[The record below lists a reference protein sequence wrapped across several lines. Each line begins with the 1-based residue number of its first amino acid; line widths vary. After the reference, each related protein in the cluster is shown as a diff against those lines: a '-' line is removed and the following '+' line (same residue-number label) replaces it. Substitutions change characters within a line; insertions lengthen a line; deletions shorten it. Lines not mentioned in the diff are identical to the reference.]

1 MGGQLSCVSC
11 KNRKETNSTAKTKK
25 KVESQPTESNVITS
39 NAKYCPVTSGWE
51 LYQILQTNNGWVRK
65 GEEKLSD
72 VEKVA
77 KAIVEINVY
86 LASQVIFPALERYIR
101 ENQQKS
107 DEDKE
112 EEDNEDKE
120 EEDNEKKNEENKQR
134 FSNLPHN
141 KSKSSS

>member
-1 MGGQLSCVSC
+1 MCTFLLCSS
-11 KNRKETNSTAKTKK
+11 
-25 KVESQPTESNVITS
+25 P
-39 NAKYCPVTSGWE
+39 
-51 LYQILQTNNGWVRK
+51 L
-65 GEEKLSD
+65 
-72 VEKVA
+72 
-77 KAIVEINVY
+77 
-86 LASQVIFPALERYIR
+86 QVIFPALERYIR